1 MSCQFDSFNFLKR
14 YYRQRNSG
22 KYEQNN
28 SQPAKQKDMY
38 HNILLRPGPGYRN
51 KKKYCHLSVSEKL
64 TCFSANEF

>member
-22 KYEQNN
+22 KYEQIN
-28 SQPAKQKDMY
+28 SQPAKQKYMY
-38 HNILLRPGPGYRN
+38 HNISGYRN